1 MLSSSV
7 GNAFPQI
14 DGVNDGGDGVHLDSK
29 VWNEARATDT
39 TRHTPDWSVCDGIG
53 GVRSVA
59 LDYFIRSQVN
69 GNDTA
74 PEIHGRG
81 KRGDDDPKGTGW
93 YEIDL
98 NWS

>member
-1 MLSSSV
+1 M
-7 GNAFPQI
+7 GNKFPGI
-14 DGVNDGGDGVHLDSK
+14 EGVNGGGNGVQLDLR
-29 VWNEARATDT
+29 VWNDSRAADT
-39 TRHTPDWSVCDGIG
+39 TRHTLAWDCVCQYGV
-53 GVRSVA
+53 VRSVA

-74 PEIHGRG
+74 PEIHGRRE
-81 KRGDDDPKGTGW
+81 RGDDDPKGTGW